1 VTNITKKALRLEE
14 FMAANEE
21 DVTDFGTRRFNTLET
36 QIASLRT
43 QVLRME
49 TDWDEMRDDSMPTAA
64 FNRISTMVDDSMATA
79 DETLNKAE
87 KFMCLRLERTRQA
100 KEETGRRE
108 DPPPFDPPMGTTG
121 KHNRPLP
128 KRATQ

>member
-1 VTNITKKALRLEE
+1 
-14 FMAANEE
+14 MAANEE
-21 DVTDFGTRRFNTLET
+21 DETDFGTRRFNTLET

-64 FNRISTMVDDSMATA
+64 FNRISTMVDESMATA
-79 DETLNKAE
+79 DETLDKAE

-100 KEETGRRE
+100 KEETGRKE
-108 DPPPFDPPMGTTG
+108 DPPPVDPPMGTTG
-121 KHNRPLP
+121 KHNRLDNTLRPNE
-128 KRATQ
+128 

>member
-1 VTNITKKALRLEE
+1 MSSKRNPDRVFHPYVTNVTKKTLRLEE

-21 DVTDFGTRRFNTLET
+21 DETDFGTWRFNTLET
-36 QIASLRT
+36 HIALLRI

-49 TDWDEMRDDSMPTAA
+49 TDWDEMRDNSMPTAA

-87 KFMCLRLERTRQA
+87 KFMCLRLDRAQQA
-100 KEETGRRE
+100 AEE
-108 DPPPFDPPMGTTG
+108 
-121 KHNRPLP
+121 
-128 KRATQ
+128 